1 VGMFRP
7 YLCDS
12 GQIAI
17 GATGLSGPLMYYAP
31 PSTAD
36 GNLFKIKV
44 SCEAG
49 ASTPTVPTSSSL
61 AFTFNRVTGTKAG
74 GAAVTPSPI
83 GSGTALAAAAPLASN
98 ITVSSGSTAITG
110 LTQTTELWEATI
122 PFSPGSFAGDDDP
135 NTGEEV
141 YLAASGLYA
150 FYLTVPAG
158 PGFGSNL
165 FARVVAW
172 HAE

>member
-1 VGMFRP
+1 MFRT
-7 YLCDS
+7 YEENS

-17 GATGLSGPLMYYAP
+17 AATGLSAPLLYFAP
-31 PSTAD
+31 PATAD

-49 ASTPTVPTSSSL
+49 AGTPTVPTSSSL
-61 AFTFNRVTGTKAG
+61 SFTLNKTTGTKAG

-83 GSGTALAAAAPLASN
+83 GPSSLAAN
-98 ITVSSGSTAITG
+98 IVVSSGTTAITG
-110 LTQTTELWEATI
+110 LTQSTELWEGTI
-122 PFSPGSFAGDDDP
+122 PFSPGSFSGDDDP

-141 YLAASGLYA
+141 YLAASGTYA
-150 FYLTVPAG
+150 FYVTVPAG

-165 FARVVAW
+165 FARVVCW

>member
-1 VGMFRP
+1 VPMFRA
-7 YLCDS
+7 YQTDFS
-12 GQIAI
+12 QVGIT
-17 GATGLSGPLMYYAP
+17 ATGLSAPLGYVTFGAA
-31 PSTAD
+31 AD

-49 ASTPTVPTSSSL
+49 TSTPTVPTSSSL
-61 AFTFNRVTGTKAG
+61 LFTFNKTTGTKAG
-74 GAAVTPSPI
+74 GAVVTPSPI
-83 GSGTALAAAAPLASN
+83 GPDTLASN
-98 ITVSSGSTAITG
+98 MTASSGSTAITG
-110 LTQTTELWEATI
+110 LTQSTELWAGTI

-141 YLAASGLYA
+141 YLAASGTYA
-150 FYLTVPAG
+150 FYVTVPVG

-165 FARVVAW
+165 FARVVTW

>member
-1 VGMFRP
+1 MTMFRT
-7 YLCDS
+7 YEENS
-12 GQIAI
+12 GAIAI
-17 GATGLSGPLMYYAP
+17 AGSGLSAPLMYFAP

-36 GNLFKIKV
+36 GNLFKLKV

-61 AFTFNRVTGTKAG
+61 LFTVNKVTGTKAG
-74 GAAVTPSPI
+74 GAAVTPTPTGPS
-83 GSGTALAAAAPLASN
+83 SLAAN
-98 ITVSSGSTAITG
+98 VVVSSGTTAITG
-110 LTQTTELWEATI
+110 LTQAAELWAATI

-141 YLAASGLYA
+141 YLAASGIYA
-150 FYLTVPAG
+150 VYVTVPTG
-158 PGFGSNL
+158 PGAGSNL